1 MAVLVKPIRNS
12 KDCAEALSEIDRL
25 LDSVPG
31 SDDADRLEVISV
43 LVADYEQRNVRL
55 PDPDP
60 VSFLKFAMASQG
72 RSQAD
77 LAQLLGSRSRASE
90 ILKRRRALSSE
101 MIEKI
106 TAEWKLPYEH
116 LARHY
121 RVQSAAMTLLKRGAA
136 ATSAVVVVGFL
147 GLSTLFWWVGSTL
160 PSVSELSV
168 YADVEPRH
176 PVDDGHSR
184 LGFIRASQLPPH
196 VVKAFLAAEDR
207 SYFGHDGYD
216 TMAIAR
222 AAIFALPDT
231 FEGKKPSSGATITQ
245 QLAKNMILTGEK
257 PSVSRKIKE
266 IILARRLEEALNKD
280 RILELYLNTI
290 YFGGSAYGIADAAS
304 FYFGKSV
311 DQLSLSEAAYLAAL
325 PKSPNGI
332 RIDVRENVA
341 RAIDRR
347 NWVLSRMA
355 DDGLITAAV
364 AQLARTD
371 PLEHITSQ

>member
-90 ILKRRRALSSE
+90 VLKRRRALSSE

-121 RVQSAAMTLLKRGAA
+121 RVQSAAI
-136 ATSAVVVVGFL
+136 
-147 GLSTLFWWVGSTL
+147 
-160 PSVSELSV
+160 E
-168 YADVEPRH
+168 
-176 PVDDGHSR
+176 
-184 LGFIRASQLPPH
+184 
-196 VVKAFLAAEDR
+196 
-207 SYFGHDGYD
+207 
-216 TMAIAR
+216 
-222 AAIFALPDT
+222 
-231 FEGKKPSSGATITQ
+231 
-245 QLAKNMILTGEK
+245 
-257 PSVSRKIKE
+257 
-266 IILARRLEEALNKD
+266 
-280 RILELYLNTI
+280 
-290 YFGGSAYGIADAAS
+290 
-304 FYFGKSV
+304 
-311 DQLSLSEAAYLAAL
+311 
-325 PKSPNGI
+325 
-332 RIDVRENVA
+332 
-341 RAIDRR
+341 
-347 NWVLSRMA
+347 
-355 DDGLITAAV
+355 
-364 AQLARTD
+364 
-371 PLEHITSQ
+371 

>member
-1 MAVLVKPIRNS
+1 MAVLVKPIKNS
-12 KDCAEALSEIDRL
+12 RDCAEALSEIDRL
-25 LDSVPG
+25 LESVPE
-31 SDDADRLEVISV
+31 SDDADRLEVISI

-55 PDPDP
+55 PEPDP
-60 VSFLKFAMASQG
+60 LAFLKFAMASQG

-90 ILKRRRALSSE
+90 ILKRRRALSTE

-121 RVQSAAMTLLKRGAA
+121 RVQSAAMTLLKRGAT
-136 ATSAVVVVGFL
+136 ATSAVFVIGFL
-147 GLSTLFWWVGSTL
+147 GLFALFWWVGSTL

-168 YADVEPRH
+168 YADVDPRNA
-176 PVDDGHSR
+176 VGDGRSR
-184 LGFIRASQLPPH
+184 SAFIRASQLPPH

-207 SYFGHDGYD
+207 SYFGHAGYD
-216 TMAIAR
+216 AMAIAR

-245 QLAKNMILTGEK
+245 QLVKNMILTGQK

-266 IILARRLEEALNKD
+266 IILANRLEEALNKD

-290 YFGGSAYGIADAAS
+290 YFGGPAYGIVDAAS

-311 DQLSLSEAAYLAAL
+311 NELSLSEAAYLAAL

-332 RIDVRENVA
+332 RFDVGENVP

-364 AQLARTD
+364 AELARTA
-371 PLEHITSQ
+371 PLGRITSQ